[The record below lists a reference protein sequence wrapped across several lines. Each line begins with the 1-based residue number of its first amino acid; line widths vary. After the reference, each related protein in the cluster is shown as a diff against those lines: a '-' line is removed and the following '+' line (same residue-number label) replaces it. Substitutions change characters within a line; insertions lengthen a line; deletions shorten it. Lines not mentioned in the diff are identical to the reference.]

1 MLLSSKGGKMLKSIK
16 INKEN
21 YEKLCNVSGKLTEKL
36 NRPVSINEAISFLYK
51 KRRLS
56 EIAGTW
62 KMEDK
67 EAEDIG
73 KNLKSG
79 WKKWKIK
86 SA

>member
-1 MLLSSKGGKMLKSIK
+1 MLKSIK
-16 INKEN
+16 ISKEN
-21 YEKLCNVSGKLTEKL
+21 YEKLCNSSGKLTEKL
-36 NRPVSINEAISFLYK
+36 NRPISINEAISFLYK

-67 EAEDIG
+67 ELECI
-73 KNLKSG
+73 KENLNKG
-79 WKKWKIK
+79 WKKWKIR